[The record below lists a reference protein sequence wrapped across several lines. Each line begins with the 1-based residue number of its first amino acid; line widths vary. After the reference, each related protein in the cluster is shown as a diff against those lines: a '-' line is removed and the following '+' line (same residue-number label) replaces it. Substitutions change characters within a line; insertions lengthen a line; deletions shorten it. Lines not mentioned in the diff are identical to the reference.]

1 MKKLALLGG
10 TSWHSSLDYYRYINL
25 GVNQRLGGVA
35 SADLILRSVNF
46 ELYHRYQKL
55 GQWDDIARLFSQDAK
70 AMKSMGAEGVVI
82 CANTMHRVAEAVEA
96 DSGLPVLH
104 IADALK
110 RSAKC
115 GDKLGVLGTVFTM
128 EQSFYR
134 QALKQRG
141 LTMLVPEQ
149 QARAEVNRIIF
160 EELVA
165 GYVNP
170 SSKSFYLEQI
180 EQLKQSG
187 ADMVVLGCTEI
198 GMLVEQADTEVALI
212 DSLQSHVNYIIDWCL
227 D

>member
-10 TSWHSSLDYYRYINL
+10 TSWHSSLDYYRCINQ
-25 GVNQRLGGVA
+25 GINRRLGGVA

-46 ELYHRYQKL
+46 DLHNHYQKQ
-55 GQWDDIARLFSQDAK
+55 GQWDDIARLFSQDAR

-82 CANTMHRVAEAVEA
+82 CANTMHRVADAVKAE
-96 DSGLPVLH
+96 SGLPVLH

-110 RSAKC
+110 RSAIY
-115 GDKLGVLGTVFTM
+115 GDKLGVLGTIFTM

-141 LTMLVPEQ
+141 LTMLVPGQ
-149 QARAEVNRIIF
+149 QARTEVNRIIY
-160 EELVA
+160 EELVT

-170 SSKSFYLEQI
+170 SSKSFFLEQV
-180 EQLKQSG
+180 EQLKQDG

-198 GMLVEQADTEVALI
+198 GMLVEQADTDVALI
-212 DSLQSHVNYIIDWCL
+212 DSLQSHVDYIVDWCL